1 MKAAVAYR
9 TPVRSR
15 TRPARLRC
23 QRSARWQVPR
33 ARGGLARARGALQ
46 MSMASPD
53 VQRSRRA
60 WRPGAGGAGGRLAA
74 LPGLGARQRAEP
86 GRPRARRARRPRVR
100 PGARAARA
108 LPRGARPRLTRRAA
122 RPGDH
127 SAMPRPGLLLSST
140 ARPARCTAPPPA
152 SFTPLRLQSISLPI
166 YIWLPP
172 RPRPTSGAPTKTCAP
187 RAPGLVRLRAL
198 AQRGGRQWPRGGR
211 GGAGARAAG
220 GRPGAVLGPL
230 LAGLLVPL
238 SSICACVAQAAAR
251 SPRPAAAG
259 APWAWCTLCFLRKGG
274 AGRARNTGTGAPPSG
289 HLQRTAHLGGRPGAH
304 RAPAGAALSSG
315 GVE

>member
-15 TRPARLRC
+15 ARQARLRC

-60 WRPGAGGAGGRLAA
+60 WRLGAGGAGGRLAA

-86 GRPRARRARRPRVR
+86 GRPRARRARHPRVR

-108 LPRGARPRLTRRAA
+108 LPRGARPRLARRAA

-166 YIWLPP
+166 YICLCALGRRAVP
-172 RPRPTSGAPTKTCAP
+172 RRRHARRARQVWYDFARWHSAEGGSGPAAAAAVLA
-187 RAPGLVRLRAL
+187 RGRLV
-198 AQRGGRQWPRGGR
+198 
-211 GGAGARAAG
+211 GARALCWLRT
-220 GRPGAVLGPL
+220 RPGL
-230 LAGLLVPL
+230 LLLP
-238 SSICACVAQAAAR
+238 SGTRACMARAAAPSPENIWRR
-251 SPRPAAAG
+251 SNAPVICTGLHIWGRSRRTPRACWHG
-259 APWAWCTLCFLRKGG
+259 
-274 AGRARNTGTGAPPSG
+274 S
-289 HLQRTAHLGGRPGAH
+289 
-304 RAPAGAALSSG
+304 
-315 GVE
+315 